1 MKTTA
6 TLSLASSTD
15 LLGASFLFQPKTH
28 THQSIHQDYTVI
40 YWHLH
45 RQWKKEALSFS
56 LTSQPNIDQ
65 SCKLLPC
72 QQKAKESIVV
82 VSLLSFL
89 WIFYCL
95 FNSQVLI
102 IWCSKVQTSSIYF
115 DKVSKKLFVC
125 FQRWKYFKVFKWV
138 GILDFNWWSFRFES
152 EWSSSILRISGISWM
167 G

>member
-1 MKTTA
+1 MYQEEECPIYFAVLAVAMKTTA

-45 RQWKKEALSFS
+45 RQWKKETLSFS
-56 LTSQPNIDQ
+56 LTSQQNIEQ
-65 SCKLLPC
+65 SCKLPPC

-125 FQRWKYFKVFKWV
+125 FQRWKYFK
-138 GILDFNWWSFRFES
+138 
-152 EWSSSILRISGISWM
+152 SIQMYPEVSVYYVL
-167 G
+167 

>member
-6 TLSLASSTD
+6 TFSLASPVQTWSK
-15 LLGASFLFQPKTH
+15 FLFQPKTH
-28 THQSIHQDYTVI
+28 THQSITRLQSFTNTSS
-40 YWHLH
+40 
-45 RQWKKEALSFS
+45 QWKKETLLFS
-56 LTSQPNIDQ
+56 LTSQQSIEQ
-65 SCKLLPC
+65 SCKLPPC

-102 IWCSKVQTSSIYF
+102 ILCSKVQTSSIYF

-125 FQRWKYFKVFKWV
+125 FQRWKYFK
-138 GILDFNWWSFRFES
+138 
-152 EWSSSILRISGISWM
+152 SIQMSWNSRI
-167 G
+167 